1 MTNIAIILG
10 STRPNRNGAAVA
22 EWACEQARQRSD
34 ATFELVDLAEF
45 NLPLLDEPYPPSM
58 NMYQH
63 EHTKR
68 WSAKIAEF
76 DGYVLVSA
84 EYNHSVPAA
93 LKNALDYLYYEWHNK
108 AVGFVSYGGASGL
121 RVVEHL
127 RDIAGELHLADVQAT
142 VNFSLITDFENYSV
156 FQPKGHHGEALA
168 TMLDQLV
175 PWSEAMCAVRSTSA
189 DIAA

>member
-1 MTNIAIILG
+1 MTNIAVILG
-10 STRPNRNGAAVA
+10 STRPNRVGAAVA
-22 EWACEQARQRSD
+22 EWVYEQARQRDD
-34 ATFELVDLAEF
+34 ATFELVDLADF
-45 NLPLLDEPYPPSM
+45 DLPLLDEPYPPSM

-63 EHTKR
+63 EHTKT

-76 DGYVLVSA
+76 DGYVFVSA

-108 AVGFVSYGGASGL
+108 AAGFVSYGGDSGL

-127 RDIAGELHLADVQAT
+127 RGVAAELHLADVQAT

-156 FQPKGHHGEALA
+156 FQPKSRHGEALT
-168 TMLDQLV
+168 TMLDQLAT
-175 PWSEAMCAVRSTSA
+175 WSEAMCAVRSTSA
-189 DIAA
+189 DVAA